1 MYRCFVIKTAR
12 KPPRV
17 ATLLRKQGQ
26 TDAVSDR
33 YEIGYFTCSKMLN
46 CISRNNNM
54 HWCDRYYG
62 DEFQMSSVLA
72 NKFPIESV
80 TNCLILT
87 LLSAFV

>member
-12 KPPRV
+12 KPQRV

-46 CISRNNNM
+46 TISRNNNM
-54 HWCDRYYG
+54 PCHDRYYG
-62 DEFQMSSVLA
+62 DEFQMSSVLP
-72 NKFPIESV
+72 NKFPIETV
-80 TNCLILT
+80 TNCLILK
-87 LLSAFV
+87 LVSAFV